1 MEQSIADAARAYWSI
16 PEVSVNVVVC
26 LNLLGS
32 LLLGLTVGYERTYH
46 GRAAGMRTYGF
57 VCMASTALTVLTG
70 YPDYWFAGHA
80 AGGTIGDPT
89 RVIQGIVTGVG
100 FIGAG
105 VIMRDGINISGLTTA
120 ASIWLTSAIGILV
133 GIGFYLA
140 SIVLTLLSTAC
151 MMWLARIEKSLP
163 ARPAI
168 AITMTFRP
176 GFVPEEDV
184 LRRTARER
192 GYEFAAGSLSIHY
205 AEGRP
210 VWHFVAVE
218 NRNGHGVTLS
228 QLAKELASFEGVD
241 AFDLSHARN

>member
-1 MEQSIADAARAYWSI
+1 MEQWVARSVAAYWSM

-70 YPDYWFAGHA
+70 YPSYWFAGHA
-80 AGGTIGDPT
+80 VTGAVGDPT

-151 MMWLARIEKSLP
+151 MMWLAKIEKRLP

-168 AITMTFRP
+168 AVTMTFRP
-176 GFVPEEDV
+176 GFVPQETV
-184 LRRTARER
+184 LRRAAEER
-192 GYEFAAGSLSIHY
+192 GYHFASGSLSIHY

-218 NRNGHGVTLS
+218 KRNGRGRPLS
-228 QLAKELASFEGVD
+228 ELAGELAAFDGVD
-241 AFDLSHARN
+241 AFELSHARN